1 MIISRLTSLI
11 LLFPL
16 STRSQSIEPLDS
28 LIATIILNSKARR
41 DEQIKLLR
49 NYKEKNWM
57 SLLPSIGYAPITH
70 RLIINF
76 SLNNFISL
84 LQRRRELK
92 FQVLQLTVRY
102 RNQLSSDTITCQH
115 YYKEF
120 KELLENYAGQQAL
133 LDSSY
138 QLLIIKIH
146 ENKKLQATTED
157 VLKIKLDLERLR
169 LSIDQMRNGI
179 LIKALQLSLLINRRL
194 EYKLPDLLNH

>member
-1 MIISRLTSLI
+1 MISRLTSLI
-11 LLFPL
+11 ILFPL
-16 STRSQSIEPLDS
+16 YTQSQSLEPLDS
-28 LIATIILNSKARR
+28 LVAAIIFTNNSRR
-41 DEQIKLLR
+41 DEQIRLLR
-49 NYKEKNWM
+49 NYKENNWM

-102 RNQLSSDTITCQH
+102 RNQLISDTITCQH

-133 LDSSY
+133 LDSSC

>member
-1 MIISRLTSLI
+1 
-11 LLFPL
+11 
-16 STRSQSIEPLDS
+16 
-28 LIATIILNSKARR
+28 
-41 DEQIKLLR
+41 
-49 NYKEKNWM
+49 M

-70 RLIINF
+70 RLIVNF

-84 LQRRRELK
+84 LQRRRELR

-102 RNQLSSDTITCQH
+102 RNQLISDTITCQH

-120 KELLENYAGQQAL
+120 KELIENYAGQQAL

-157 VLKIKLDLERLR
+157 VLKIKLDLERTR